1 MLFNQAG
8 AGDLLLRVAGTFV
21 KVPSSVVS
29 FEVFPPTLWWK
40 VCFQLLKYYLQMF
53 ISLHKGKVGPKY
65 STVYY
70 GTIEYCASVIFFI
83 WDEVMKPGGCE
94 KVSHRPICHRPI
106 DP

>member
-1 MLFNQAG
+1 
-8 AGDLLLRVAGTFV
+8 
-21 KVPSSVVS
+21 
-29 FEVFPPTLWWK
+29 
-40 VCFQLLKYYLQMF
+40 MF